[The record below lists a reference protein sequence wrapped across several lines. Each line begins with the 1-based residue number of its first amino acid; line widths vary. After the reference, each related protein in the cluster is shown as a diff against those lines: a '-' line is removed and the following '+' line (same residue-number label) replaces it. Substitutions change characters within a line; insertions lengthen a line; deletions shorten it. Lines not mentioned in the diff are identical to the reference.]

1 MQQFIVDNGYLA
13 VFLLMVA
20 ESACIPIPSEVT
32 MLLGGALANT
42 AFVATLAAGH
52 KPLNFV
58 VVALLGTAGNLVG
71 SWIAWGVGYRGGRP
85 LLDRLLTAKPG
96 SEPFLWR
103 VLRLKPHH
111 VERADTWFADHGDV
125 AVFASRLLPVVRT
138 FISLPAGV
146 ARMKFGK
153 FSLYTVAGCLPWT
166 FALAAAGYGLGSQWD
181 TVDKWLK
188 PVSVVVA
195 VALVAMAVW
204 WVLRQRRTAEASDLP
219 PG

>member
-1 MQQFIVDNGYLA
+1 LQQFIVDNGYLA

-20 ESACIPIPSEVT
+20 ESACIPFPSEVT

-42 AFVATLAAGH
+42 AFVASLASGH
-52 KPLNFV
+52 RPLNFV

-85 LLDRLLTAKPG
+85 LIDRMVTAKPG
-96 SEPFLWR
+96 SEPWLWR

-111 VERADTWFADHGDV
+111 VEKADSWFAEHGEV

-153 FSLYTVAGCLPWT
+153 FSVYTVAGCLPWT
-166 FALAAAGYGLGSQWD
+166 FALAAAGYGLGSQWH

-195 VALVAMAVW
+195 LALVAAAVW
-204 WVLRQRRTAEASDLP
+204 WVLRQRRATEAPEHTPS
-219 PG
+219 